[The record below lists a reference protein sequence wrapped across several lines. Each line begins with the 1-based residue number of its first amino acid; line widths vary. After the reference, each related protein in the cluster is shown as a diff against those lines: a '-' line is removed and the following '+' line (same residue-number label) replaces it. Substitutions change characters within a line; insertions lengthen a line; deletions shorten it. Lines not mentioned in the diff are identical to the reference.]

1 MCMLANVHTFL
12 AILPAPALHALLIAR
27 LIARVMAKVIVS
39 GTTLFVALVAVVMAV
54 AAHTHAVLD
63 AGCSALV
70 LNELS
75 LLSRVHFST
84 INTPLD

>member
-54 AAHTHAVLD
+54 TAHTHTVLD